1 MSDFMDKDEMKDILI
16 SVLALSLA
24 FTVARVDGLFGI
36 VRGTSITLADGAL
49 LFLVSLFTLGIG
61 FVLHEMAHKYMAI
74 RYGSWAAYRMW
85 PMGLMLALGGSLFGV
100 VFAAPGATYIY
111 TPYMGRRENGIIS
124 LVGPLTNVALAFA
137 FLLAAPLILLTLP
150 PLLAEMLIL
159 QGIGINL
166 WLALF
171 NMIPFYPLDGSKV
184 MAWSLPV
191 WAVAAG
197 GLFVLTFTNLTRM
210 LLESYL
216 QLFL

>member
-1 MSDFMDKDEMKDILI
+1 MDKDEIKDILI

-24 FTVARVDGLFGI
+24 FTVARLDGIFGI
-36 VRGTSITLADGAL
+36 VRGASLTLADGAL

-74 RYGSWAAYRMW
+74 RYGSWAAYRAW

-111 TPYMGRRENGIIS
+111 TPYMGRRESGIIS

-137 FLLAAPLILLTLP
+137 FLLAAPLILLALP
-150 PLLAEMLIL
+150 PLVAEMLIA

-171 NMIPFYPLDGSKV
+171 NMLPIGPLDGKKV
-184 MAWSLPV
+184 LDWSLPI
-191 WAVAAG
+191 WAVVAG
-197 GLFVLTFTNLTRM
+197 GIFAL
-210 LLESYL
+210 
-216 QLFL
+216 LFL

>member
-1 MSDFMDKDEMKDILI
+1 MDKDEIKDILI

-24 FTVARVDGLFGI
+24 FTVARLDGLFGI
-36 VRGTSITLADGAL
+36 VRGTSLTPADGAL

-150 PLLAEMLIL
+150 PTVAAMLIM

-171 NMIPFYPLDGSKV
+171 NMLPIGPLDGKKV
-184 MAWSLPV
+184 LDWSLPI
-191 WAVAAG
+191 WAVVAG
-197 GLFVLTFTNLTRM
+197 GIFVL
-210 LLESYL
+210 
-216 QLFL
+216 LFL

>member
-1 MSDFMDKDEMKDILI
+1 MDKDEIKDILI

-24 FTVARVDGLFGI
+24 FTVARIDGIFGI
-36 VRGTSITLADGAL
+36 ARGTSLTPADGAL

-124 LVGPLTNVALAFA
+124 LVGPLTNVALAFV
-137 FLLAAPLILLTLP
+137 FLLAAPLILLALP
-150 PLLAEMLIL
+150 PLVAEMLIA

-171 NMIPFYPLDGSKV
+171 NMLPIGPLDGKKV
-184 MAWSLPV
+184 LDWSLPI
-191 WAVAAG
+191 WAVVAG
-197 GLFVLTFTNLTRM
+197 GIFAL
-210 LLESYL
+210 
-216 QLFL
+216 LFL

>member
-1 MSDFMDKDEMKDILI
+1 MDKDEIKDILI

-24 FTVARVDGLFGI
+24 FTVARLDGLFGI
-36 VRGTSITLADGAL
+36 ARGTSLSLADGAL

-85 PMGLMLALGGSLFGV
+85 PMGLMLALGGSLLGV

-137 FLLAAPLILLTLP
+137 FLLAAPLILLALP
-150 PLLAEMLIL
+150 PLVAGMLIM
-159 QGIGINL
+159 QGVYINL

-184 MAWSLPV
+184 MAWSLPI
-191 WAVAAG
+191 WAVVAG
-197 GLFVLTFTNLTRM
+197 GIFVLTFTDILQ
-210 LLESYL
+210 LLLQLYL